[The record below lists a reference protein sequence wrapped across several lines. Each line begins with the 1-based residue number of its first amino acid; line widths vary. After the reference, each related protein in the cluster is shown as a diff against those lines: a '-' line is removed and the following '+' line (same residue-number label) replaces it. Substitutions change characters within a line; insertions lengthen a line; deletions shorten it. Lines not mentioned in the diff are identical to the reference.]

1 MYDVIVAGGGMS
13 GVMAALAAA
22 REQRRVCLL
31 ERGFML
37 GGMATSGLVQPIT
50 CWGRSTSD
58 GVKYVIGGTGRD
70 FLTRLH
76 DANPGLATAMSTYGP
91 LLDSEYLK
99 IELERLVLAHDI
111 DLFYGIMLCGA
122 NTQGGRIQSIQG
134 CSNQGMHEFSAG
146 RYIDAT
152 GDCALANAAGA
163 PCFVERQGISLMFI
177 LGGVCKEELFASPYQ
192 EIWKEH
198 RANNYRA
205 ATIFNHPRENTLCL
219 NMTEVGDADGLA
231 PEALAKNTC
240 TCREQAWEI
249 LRVFREFVP
258 GCAKAYIEQT
268 APSLGVRESRRIRGE
283 YFLTG
288 GDVTFG
294 KEFPDTVARSSC
306 PIDIHGT
313 SLVYSGLKKSFA
325 IPFRSLMPR
334 QITNLL
340 VTGRGISADHTA
352 HSSLRRMAPGMALGE
367 AAGIAATL
375 ADENSLVDVSRLQA
389 KLEAYGAI
397 LHDE

>member
-13 GVMAALAAA
+13 GVMAAVAAA

-70 FLTRLH
+70 FLSRLH
-76 DANPGLATAMSTYGP
+76 EKNPGLATAMSTYGP
-91 LLDSEYLK
+91 VLDSEFLK
-99 IELERLVLAHDI
+99 LELERLVLAHNI

-122 NTQGGRIQSIQG
+122 KSQDGTIQSIQC
-134 CSNQGMHEFSAG
+134 CSNQGIHEFSAA

-163 PCFVERQGISLMFI
+163 DCFIEKQGISLMFI
-177 LGGVCKEELFASPYQ
+177 LGGVNKEELFASPYQ
-192 EIWKEH
+192 EIWKTH
-198 RANNYRA
+198 RGNNYRS
-205 ATIFNHPRENTLCL
+205 ATVFNHPREHTLCL
-219 NMTEVGDADGLA
+219 NMTEVDAADGLA
-231 PEALAKNTC
+231 PEALAKTTC

-258 GCAKAYIEQT
+258 GCTHAYIEQT

-288 GDVTFG
+288 EYVTSG

-313 SLVYSGLKKSFA
+313 SLLYSGLKKSFA
-325 IPFRSLMPR
+325 IPFRSLIPCPIR
-334 QITNLL
+334 NLL
-340 VTGRGISADHTA
+340 VTGRGISADHVA

-375 ADENSLVDVSRLQA
+375 ADDNSKVDISRLQT
-389 KLEAYGAI
+389 KLEEYGAI
-397 LHDE
+397 LQDE